1 MEAVLINII
10 TSSKYQIGENRNFF
24 VTRGTEK
31 HENVQKGKRTVAT
44 WENWLLALMQSCSL
58 SHPGKEALF
67 IFLLKVTNGRQEA
80 SAKTVSTMTL
90 LNLGMIPKLKLMS
103 ICTIP

>member
-1 MEAVLINII
+1 
-10 TSSKYQIGENRNFF
+10 
-24 VTRGTEK
+24 
-31 HENVQKGKRTVAT
+31 
-44 WENWLLALMQSCSL
+44 MQSCSL